1 MPNSAAPTSDLSH
14 FLATKTAALVSWL
27 AALLGLGTPMGW
39 INPTVGVLSA
49 CWLVVQLWN
58 YFKYTLPL
66 NKAKLEARNKATKEL
81 SDAT

>member
-1 MPNSAAPTSDLSH
+1 MSNATISDLPA
-14 FLATKTAALVSWL
+14 FLATKTAACLSWL
-27 AALLGLGTPMGW
+27 AAFLGLGTPLGW

-66 NKAKLEARNKATKEL
+66 NKAKLEARNKLTKEPD
-81 SDAT
+81 DAT

>member
-1 MPNSAAPTSDLSH
+1 MGTTIMDDVQA
-14 FLATKTAALVSWL
+14 FLATKTAAAVSWL

-49 CWLVVQLWN
+49 CWLLVQLWN

-66 NKAKLEARNKATKEL
+66 NKAKLEARNKPTEEPE
-81 SDAT
+81 DAT

>member
-1 MPNSAAPTSDLSH
+1 MGTTIMDDVQA
-14 FLATKTAALVSWL
+14 FLATKTAAAVSWL

-49 CWLVVQLWN
+49 CWLLVQLWN

-66 NKAKLEARNKATKEL
+66 NKAKLEARNKSTEEPE
-81 SDAT
+81 DAT